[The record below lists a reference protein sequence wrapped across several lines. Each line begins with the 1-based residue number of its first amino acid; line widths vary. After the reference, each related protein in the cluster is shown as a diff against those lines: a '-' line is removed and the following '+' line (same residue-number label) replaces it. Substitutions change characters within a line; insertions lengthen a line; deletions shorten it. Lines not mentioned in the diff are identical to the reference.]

1 MIICLISIDQI
12 IKFTVIKNIY
22 NSSIIILK
30 GIINL
35 TYVENT
41 GGAFGIGE
49 NSTIIFIIE
58 NISVLTLLTLFI
70 FSKKNQIS
78 IYELIGLGL
87 ILAGGIG
94 NLFDRV
100 FRGFVVDYI
109 DFNPLI
115 TYPVF
120 NIADIYVVVGCM
132 MIAINVVKERKKL
145 Q

>member
-12 IKFTVIKNIY
+12 IKFTVIKNMY

-41 GGAFGIGE
+41 GGAFGIGN
-49 NSTIIFIIE
+49 NSKIIFIIA
-58 NISVLTLLTLFI
+58 NIILLTLITLFI
-70 FSKKNQIS
+70 ILKKNQIS

-87 ILAGGIG
+87 ILSGGIG

-115 TYPVF
+115 RYPVF

>member
-12 IKFTVIKNIY
+12 IKFTVIKNMY

-87 ILAGGIG
+87 ILSGGIG

-115 TYPVF
+115 RYPVF